1 MNTNEQKS
9 KKNGL
14 SVLNIIVIILLTLNL
29 LIVALC
35 FVTVRHKENYSEWQ
49 SEAYRM
55 GPWQRSGTV
64 WEANDGDIIIKST
77 RNRKTTGTEIV
88 PYVFYN
94 DEWQE
99 LSGFGIV
106 TGLKKA
112 ELWNGD
118 NSIRIMGD
126 IELTETGMT
135 IKNCENLGSI
145 DILNGRT
152 ELVFTSRLDDGEE

>member
-55 GPWQRSGTV
+55 GP
-64 WEANDGDIIIKST
+64 
-77 RNRKTTGTEIV
+77 
-88 PYVFYN
+88 
-94 DEWQE
+94 
-99 LSGFGIV
+99 
-106 TGLKKA
+106 
-112 ELWNGD
+112 
-118 NSIRIMGD
+118 
-126 IELTETGMT
+126 
-135 IKNCENLGSI
+135 
-145 DILNGRT
+145 
-152 ELVFTSRLDDGEE
+152 